1 MLDPL
6 ELHLL
11 DYPNIVIKGS
21 ELQLPFQ
28 SCMEIEKFGDLILKA
43 KEPEMLMFNLY
54 DDWLNDISAFTA
66 FSRLVLILRSI
77 SVSYDKTRVI
87 LRPNKNVTTQAN
99 KIWPNLSIDEWP
111 KVEIELRNL
120 ILADFAKKN
129 NANISAL
136 TQSEIRDIILGMEM
150 STESLKNK
158 AVDEIDQ
165 QRSESA
171 AIA

>member
-87 LRPNKNVTTQAN
+87 LRPNKNVTT
-99 KIWPNLSIDEWP
+99 
-111 KVEIELRNL
+111 
-120 ILADFAKKN
+120 
-129 NANISAL
+129 
-136 TQSEIRDIILGMEM
+136 
-150 STESLKNK
+150 
-158 AVDEIDQ
+158 
-165 QRSESA
+165 
-171 AIA
+171 